1 MKHLLIAALC
11 ASAFMAGAAGPA
23 AAQVAMT
30 PQQIL
35 FYTSEWTGERFP
47 DGRPKVPDGILERLK
62 AVSIEEAWGT
72 LRQAGYNNQF
82 DTDFKTINDHEF
94 VGRALTVQYMPLR
107 PDMNKA
113 IEAQGKK
120 EGRIGQHNSWPID
133 MLQTNDVYVA
143 DGYGKLV
150 DGTLIGDRLGNSIF
164 ARSKTGVVFDGSVR
178 DIEGLGEI
186 KGFNAFVRG
195 WDPSFIREMEMTQIN
210 GPIRI
215 GRATV
220 LPGDLVLAK
229 REGVV
234 FIPAHLAEQV
244 VIQSERTALLD
255 GFSFDM
261 VKSGRY
267 TAGQVDQKWTPEMN
281 TAFRDWVRRNPQRV
295 KMSKADLDKFL
306 SERFPDGQ

>member
-1 MKHLLIAALC
+1 MRRSPC
-11 ASAFMAGAAGPA
+11 RPSR
-23 AAQVAMT
+23 
-30 PQQIL
+30 IL
-35 FYTSEWTGERFP
+35 FYTSDWKGERFA
-47 DGRPKVPDGILERLK
+47 DGRPKVPDSVLERLK
-62 AVSIEEAWGT
+62 TVSIEEAWGT

-82 DTDFKTINDHEF
+82 DTGFKTINDREF

-107 PDMNKA
+107 PDMYKA
-113 IEAQGKK
+113 IEAKGKA
-120 EGRIGQHNSWPID
+120 ERRIGQHNSWPID
-133 MLQTNDVYVA
+133 MLQVNDVY
-143 DGYGKLV
+143 DGYGKIV

-164 ARSKTGVVFDGSVR
+164 VRAKTGVVFDGSVR
-178 DIEGLGEI
+178 DIEGLAEI
-186 KGFNAFVRG
+186 EGFNAYVRG

-229 REGVV
+229 REGVI

-244 VIQSERTALLD
+244 VDQSERTALLD
-255 GFSFDM
+255 GFSFQM

-281 TAFRDWVRRNPQRV
+281 SAFRDWVRRNPRRV
-295 KMSKADLDKFL
+295 KMSKAALDAFL
-306 SERFPDGQ
+306 NERFPDGQ